1 MPSDSF
7 SFSHFR
13 VRRTRHHRRA
23 AAAAVAGAIGL
34 LLLPDGARAF
44 VQQTT
49 VEGPIGG
56 DIGGVWLSVQ
66 QIVPEFRVQ
75 YPRPAEGRP
84 VPFKVGPIPA
94 DLEPLVGKNPKGV
107 VVTELLDAGKCAEFS
122 IMAGDIVRK
131 LNSTD
136 VADVAAFEQGLQSLP
151 QSVVLTIRR
160 PAIRMTTA
168 RLIKIKYSVSK
179 GGSEAISAIGGEN
192 ADIQVLDVRLPFADK
207 LDETRR
213 THQLW
218 QAAAADI
225 ESLAG
230 SWPTLPV
237 SDPPLFMRGQHRLV
251 AASDYDESLSGD
263 EGLKGT
269 KHALLVDLDG
279 NPVRGASG
287 GKIVDVYGFESMTP
301 QRIEGSY
308 VTVSMASA
316 PFPINVEFKGR
327 FVMTRV
333 ADWSDKDDQLRKA
346 AAAEKKPK
354 EDLDSYKLAPEVPE
368 APKAPAPAAP

>member
-7 SFSHFR
+7 SFSYFR
-13 VRRTRHHRRA
+13 VRRARCRRA
-23 AAAAVAGAIGL
+23 GAAAVIGAVGV
-34 LLLPDGARAF
+34 LLLPGGAPAF

-94 DLEPLVGKNPKGV
+94 DLEPLVGKHPKGV
-107 VVTELLDAGKCAEFS
+107 AVTELLDAGQCADFS
-122 IMAGDIVRK
+122 IMTGDIVVK
-131 LNSTD
+131 LNSTE
-136 VADVAAFEQGLQSLP
+136 VADVAAFEQGLSSLP
-151 QSVVLTIRR
+151 QTVVLTIRR

-179 GGSEAISAIGGEN
+179 GGSEGISAVDAEN
-192 ADIQVLDVRLPFADK
+192 ADVQVLDVQLPFADK
-207 LDETRR
+207 LEETRR

-218 QAAAADI
+218 QASASDI
-225 ESLAG
+225 KSLAD
-230 SWPTLPV
+230 SWPGLPANEP
-237 SDPPLFMRGQHRLV
+237 SLFMKGKHRLV
-251 AASDYDESLSGD
+251 AASDYDEALSGD

-269 KHALLVDLDG
+269 KQALLVDLDG
-279 NPVRGASG
+279 NPVRGSSG
-287 GKIVDVYGFESMTP
+287 GKIVDVYGFESVTP

-308 VTVSMASA
+308 VTVAMASA

-333 ADWSDKDDQLRKA
+333 ADWSDKDDQIRKA

-354 EDLDSYKLAPEVPE
+354 ENLDSYKLAPEVPDP
-368 APKAPAPAAP
+368 PKAPAAH